1 MSSWY
6 GKPRRPGGVTFIAII
21 TFLIAFLS
29 LAAGFVFL
37 LSSASGLA
45 NADISEGTATSYGIV
60 EIVFGIITALVA
72 VGLWVGNSFARLA
85 VTALMAVRIIASIWV
100 GLRAQWP
107 WRVPAGRPRRRH
119 RGDRPAAAVELP
131 RGRVLQ
137 RDLIRSFRR
146 SGGCAS
152 RAQQTR
158 EGPPERSLT
167 FA

>member
-1 MSSWY
+1 MGSWY

-29 LAAGFVFL
+29 LAVGFVFL

-60 EIVFGIITALVA
+60 EIIFGIITALVA

-85 VTALMAVRIIASIWV
+85 VTALMVVRIIASIWV
-100 GLRAQWP
+100 AFALNGHGGFLR
-107 WRVPAGRPRRRH
+107 GRARGRA

-131 RGRVLQ
+131 RGRVLR
-137 RDLIRSFRR
+137 RDLIGAFEAPAR
-146 SGGCAS
+146 
-152 RAQQTR
+152 
-158 EGPPERSLT
+158 
-167 FA
+167 

>member
-45 NADISEGTATSYGIV
+45 NADISEGTASSYGIA
-60 EIVFGIITALVA
+60 EIIFGIITALVA

-85 VTALMAVRIIASIWV
+85 R
-100 GLRAQWP
+100 
-107 WRVPAGRPRRRH
+107 GRN
-119 RGDRPAAAVELP
+119 RGDRPAAPVELP
-131 RGRVLQ
+131 VGRVLQ
-137 RDLIRSFRR
+137 RDLISAFRR
-146 SGGCAS
+146 SGGCTSWAP
-152 RAQQTR
+152 QTR

>member
-45 NADISEGTATSYGIV
+45 NADISEGTATSYGIA
-60 EIVFGIITALVA
+60 EIIFGIITALVA

-85 VTALMAVRIIASIWV
+85 VTALMAVRIMASIWV
-100 GLRAQWP
+100 AFSFSGHGGFL
-107 WRVPAGRPRRRH
+107 VGVLAG
-119 RGDRPAAAVELP
+119 GIAVI
-131 RGRVLQ
+131 VL
-137 RDLIRSFRR
+137 LLLWNYRSDEFFN
-146 SGGCAS
+146 A
-152 RAQQTR
+152 T
-158 EGPPERSLT
+158 
-167 FA
+167 